1 MIDAERQEYTRSIGN
16 AAEVSFASTLDLAL
30 QWKDP
35 KKILDRYDG
44 VILGGS
50 GEFDLHGGRTAD
62 DPARMTARQ
71 IVDRIRTFVDYV
83 LANDISILGICF
95 GHQLIAEMH
104 GGKVTNDHEQKKV
117 GTYEVS
123 LTEEGMQDRL
133 FSSLPKDFTAQYGHK
148 DSVTSLPTG
157 ATLLAVGP
165 ACKFSVL
172 RYGPRAYTTQFHPE
186 LTAKDVYWKL
196 EHSPGYLPEGI
207 DVGDMVK
214 ESTEASRIIPLFI
227 ERIV

>member
-1 MIDAERQEYTRSIGN
+1 MVAAVYSSLMKKVLVIQSRSRQEMIDAERQEYTRSIGN

-83 LANDISILGICF
+83 L
-95 GHQLIAEMH
+95 
-104 GGKVTNDHEQKKV
+104 
-117 GTYEVS
+117 
-123 LTEEGMQDRL
+123 
-133 FSSLPKDFTAQYGHK
+133 
-148 DSVTSLPTG
+148 
-157 ATLLAVGP
+157 
-165 ACKFSVL
+165 
-172 RYGPRAYTTQFHPE
+172 
-186 LTAKDVYWKL
+186 
-196 EHSPGYLPEGI
+196 
-207 DVGDMVK
+207 
-214 ESTEASRIIPLFI
+214 
-227 ERIV
+227 